1 MSFLYHIFK
10 AIGGSNRVKNEAAS
24 EKEKEKENIVPEVT
38 IEALNPDEK
47 NEDGE
52 KIIQIENIED

>member
-24 EKEKEKENIVPEVT
+24 EKEKENIVPEVT

>member
-24 EKEKEKENIVPEVT
+24 EKEKENIVPEVT

-47 NEDGE
+47 NEDGD

>member
-24 EKEKEKENIVPEVT
+24 EKEKDNIAPEVT
-38 IEALNPDEK
+38 IEALNPD
-47 NEDGE
+47 
-52 KIIQIENIED
+52 